1 LTVGERWRQAGLPFH
16 DTDRPPGLPPPMSR
30 DSAGLTIAA
39 DPGSGPGWG
48 RVHPIRRRWHRLLA
62 VLLAAA
68 VFVVDTYTD
77 VTGAIAVL
85 YVVVMLVAS
94 DTVSRRGLTLL
105 ALACAG
111 LTVLSFLISH
121 GLGADVS
128 AATRCGIALAAI
140 AITAALLLRDEV
152 SKRSLMRANTAL
164 TRSETRYRS
173 IFEQARF
180 SLWEQNYSEVRTLL
194 ATLRDQGV
202 RDLAAHAWE
211 HPDFTRDCA
220 RLIRTVHVNDAT
232 AELLRLSSPAEA
244 LGPIE
249 RFLPADDPALLAVL
263 TAVAEGRGRFEGRAR
278 LVAADGEVR
287 TVLLGISFPEEA
299 EEFGRVVV
307 GMVDV
312 TEREQLQQTQMAAQ
326 AELARASRAAT
337 VGALSASI
345 AHEINQ
351 PLGAVVMNA
360 QTCLRWLG
368 KDPPD
373 VEAAMRAAER
383 TVRDG
388 RRAAEIVQR
397 TRGQLVRDERSDAA
411 IDLRVLVEETVLLLE
426 AELEVH
432 AARVVMRFAPSVPP
446 VRADRVALQQVLINL
461 MTNGAHA
468 MADTPAAARELTIG
482 VDRHAAPDGA
492 APDGTEVRV
501 SIRDRGRGI
510 PEDVQARLFE
520 PFFTTKRGGMGMG
533 LAICRSTVES
543 YGGRLT
549 AENHV
554 QGGAVFEFALPA
566 DQDAA
571 QAS

>member
-1 LTVGERWRQAGLPFH
+1 
-16 DTDRPPGLPPPMSR
+16 M
-30 DSAGLTIAA
+30 
-39 DPGSGPGWG
+39 
-48 RVHPIRRRWHRLLA
+48 LA
-62 VLLAAA
+62 LLLAAA

-94 DTVSRRGLTLL
+94 DTVSRRGLLLLTLV
-105 ALACAG
+105 CAG
-111 LTVLSFLISH
+111 LTFLSFFLSH
-121 GLGADVS
+121 GLEADVS
-128 AATRCGIALAAI
+128 AITRCGIALAAI
-140 AITAALLLRDEV
+140 VITAALLLRDQT
-152 SKRSLMRANTAL
+152 SKRSLMRAHTAL
-164 TRSETRYRS
+164 SRSEARYRA

-180 SLWEQNYSEVRTLL
+180 SLWEQDFSAVRDRL
-194 ATLRDQGV
+194 AALRDQGV
-202 RDLAAHAWE
+202 RDLAAHARE
-211 HPDFTRDCA
+211 HPGFTRDCA
-220 RLIRTVHVNDAT
+220 RLIRTVDINDAT
-232 AELLRLSSPAEA
+232 VELLRIRSRADG
-244 LGPIE
+244 LGTIE
-249 RFLPADDPALLAVL
+249 RFLPAGDPALLDVL

-278 LVAADGEVR
+278 LVAADGAVR

-299 EEFGRVVV
+299 DEFGRVVA

-411 IDLRVLVEETVLLLE
+411 IDLRALVEETVALLE
-426 AELEVH
+426 AELSAH
-432 AARVVMRFAPSVPP
+432 AARVVTRFAPAVPP
-446 VRADRVALQQVLINL
+446 VRADRVAVQQVLINL
-461 MTNGAHA
+461 ITNGVHA
-468 MADTPAAARELTIG
+468 MADTPAAARELTVG
-482 VDRHAAPDGA
+482 VDGPIGLDAP
-492 APDGTEVRV
+492 EVRV
-501 SIRDRGRGI
+501 SVRDRGKGI
-510 PEDVQARLFE
+510 ADEAHAKLFE

-549 AENHV
+549 AANHEE
-554 QGGAVFEFALPA
+554 GGAVFAFALPA
-566 DQDAA
+566 EPEIAE
-571 QAS
+571 AS

>member
-1 LTVGERWRQAGLPFH
+1 
-16 DTDRPPGLPPPMSR
+16 MSR
-30 DSAGLTIAA
+30 DTAEWTGAV
-39 DPGSGPGWG
+39 GVGPGWG
-48 RVHPIRRRWHRLLA
+48 RIQPGRRRWYRLLA
-62 VLLAAA
+62 LLLGAA

-85 YVVVMLVAS
+85 YVLVMLVAA
-94 DTVSRRGLTLL
+94 DAIPRRGLILL

-111 LTVLSFLISH
+111 LTVLSFCLSH

-128 AATRCGIALAAI
+128 AMTRLGISLAAI
-140 AITAALLLRDEV
+140 IVTAALLLRDQT
-152 SKRSLMRANTAL
+152 SKRSLMRAHTAL
-164 TRSETRYRS
+164 ARSETRYRS

-180 SLWEQNYSEVRTLL
+180 SLWEQDFSAVRDRL
-194 ATLRDQGV
+194 AALRDQGV
-202 RDLAAHAWE
+202 RDLAAYARE
-211 HPDFTRDCA
+211 HPEFTRDCA
-220 RLIRTVHVNDAT
+220 RLIRTVDINDAT
-232 AELLRLSSPAEA
+232 AELLRIRSRAEG
-244 LGPIE
+244 LGSIE
-249 RFLPADDPALLAVL
+249 RFLPAGDPALLEVL
-263 TAVAEGRGRFEGRAR
+263 TAVAKGHGRFEGRAK
-278 LVAADGEVR
+278 LVAADGSVR

-299 EEFGRVVV
+299 DEFGRVVV

-312 TEREQLQQTQMAAQ
+312 TEREQLQQTQMAVQ

-373 VEAAMRAAER
+373 VEAAIRAAER

-397 TRGQLVRDERSDAA
+397 TRGQLVRDERRDAA
-411 IDLRVLVEETVLLLE
+411 IDLPALVEETLALLDT
-426 AELEVH
+426 ELKSH
-432 AARVVMRFAPSVPP
+432 AARVVTRFAPTVPP

-461 MTNGAHA
+461 VTNGVHA
-468 MADTPAAARELTIG
+468 MADTPAAARELTVG
-482 VDRHAAPDGA
+482 VDGPAGPDAP
-492 APDGTEVRV
+492 EVRV
-501 SIRDRGRGI
+501 SVRDRGRGI
-510 PEDVQARLFE
+510 ADDAQARLFE

-549 AENHV
+549 AANHEE
-554 QGGAVFEFALPA
+554 GGAVFAFALPV
-566 DQDAA
+566 DRDAV

>member
-1 LTVGERWRQAGLPFH
+1 
-16 DTDRPPGLPPPMSR
+16 MNR
-30 DSAGLTIAA
+30 DNAGLTIAA
-39 DPGSGPGWG
+39 DPGSGWG
-48 RVHPIRRRWHRLLA
+48 RSHPFRHRWHRLLS

-105 ALACAG
+105 TLACAG
-111 LTVLSFLISH
+111 LTVLSFLLSH

-128 AATRCGIALAAI
+128 AVTRLGISLAAI
-140 AITAALLLRDEV
+140 VITAALLLRDQV
-152 SKRSLMRANTAL
+152 SRRSLMRANTAL

-180 SLWEQNYSEVRTLL
+180 SLWEQDYSEARTLL

-202 RDLAAHAWE
+202 RDLAAHARE
-211 HPDFTRDCA
+211 HPDFARDCA

-249 RFLPADDPALLAVL
+249 RFLPADDPAALLAVL
-263 TAVAEGRGRFEGRAR
+263 TALAEGRGRFEGRAR

-373 VEAAMRAAER
+373 VEAAVRAAER

-411 IDLRVLVEETVLLLE
+411 IDLRALVKETLSLLE
-426 AELEVH
+426 TELATH
-432 AARVVMRFAPSVPP
+432 ATRVVTRFAPSVPP

-461 MTNGAHA
+461 LTNGLHA
-468 MADTPAAARELTIG
+468 MADAPAHARELTVGIEG
-482 VDRHAAPDGA
+482 LAGPDAP
-492 APDGTEVRV
+492 EVCV
-501 SIRDRGRGI
+501 SVHDRGRGI
-510 PEDVQARLFE
+510 PDDVQARLFE
-520 PFFTTKRGGMGMG
+520 PFFTTKQGGMGMG
-533 LAICRSTVES
+533 LAICRSTIES

-549 AENHV
+549 ARNHDE
-554 QGGAVFEFALPA
+554 GGAVFAFALPA
-566 DQDAA
+566 DRDAA
-571 QAS
+571 EGS

>member
-1 LTVGERWRQAGLPFH
+1 
-16 DTDRPPGLPPPMSR
+16 MSR
-30 DSAGLTIAA
+30 DTAEWTSAAEA
-39 DPGSGPGWG
+39 GPGWG
-48 RVHPIRRRWHRLLA
+48 RSGRRRWHRPLA
-62 VLLAAA
+62 LLLAAI

-85 YVVVMLVAS
+85 YVVVMLVAF
-94 DTVSRRGLTLL
+94 DTLPRRGLVLL

-111 LTVLSFLISH
+111 LTVISFFLSH
-121 GLGADVS
+121 GLEADVS
-128 AATRCGIALAAI
+128 AVTRLGISLAAI
-140 AITAALLLRDEV
+140 VITAALLLRDQT
-152 SKRSLMRANTAL
+152 SKRSLMRAHTAL
-164 TRSETRYRS
+164 ARSETRYRA

-180 SLWEQNYSEVRTLL
+180 SLWEQDFSAVRDRL
-194 ATLRDQGV
+194 AALRDQGV
-202 RDLAAHAWE
+202 RDLAAHARE

-220 RLIRTVHVNDAT
+220 RLIRTVDINDAT
-232 AELLRLSSPAEA
+232 VELLRIRSRADG
-244 LGPIE
+244 LGSIE
-249 RFLPADDPALLAVL
+249 RFLPAGDPALLDVL

-278 LVAADGEVR
+278 LVAADGAVR

-299 EEFGRVVV
+299 DEFGRVVA

-373 VEAAMRAAER
+373 VEAAVRAAER

-411 IDLRVLVEETVLLLE
+411 IDLRALVEETVALLE
-426 AELEVH
+426 AELSAH
-432 AARVVMRFAPSVPP
+432 AARVVTRFAPAVPP

-461 MTNGAHA
+461 ITNGVHA
-468 MADTPAAARELTIG
+468 MADTPAAARELTVG
-482 VDRHAAPDGA
+482 VDGPVGADAP
-492 APDGTEVRV
+492 EVRV
-501 SIRDRGRGI
+501 SVRDRGKGI
-510 PEDVQARLFE
+510 ADDVQARLFE

-533 LAICRSTVES
+533 LAICRSTIET

-549 AENHV
+549 AANHE

-566 DQDAA
+566 EPEIAE
-571 QAS
+571 AS

>member
-1 LTVGERWRQAGLPFH
+1 
-16 DTDRPPGLPPPMSR
+16 MSR
-30 DSAGLTIAA
+30 DTAEWTNAA
-39 DPGSGPGWG
+39 EVGSSWG
-48 RVHPIRRRWHRLLA
+48 RIQPSRRRWHRLLA
-62 VLLAAA
+62 LLLGA
-68 VFVVDTYTD
+68 VVFLVDTLTD

-85 YVVVMLVAS
+85 YVLVMLVAS
-94 DTVSRRGLTLL
+94 DAIPRRGLILL

-111 LTVLSFLISH
+111 LTVLSFSLSH

-128 AATRCGIALAAI
+128 AMTRLGISLAAI
-140 AITAALLLRDEV
+140 VVTAALLLRDQA
-152 SKRSLMRANTAL
+152 SKRSLMRAHTAL
-164 TRSETRYRS
+164 ARSETRYRS

-180 SLWEQNYSEVRTLL
+180 SLWEQDFSAVRDRLTS
-194 ATLRDQGV
+194 LRHQGV
-202 RDLAAHAWE
+202 RDLAVYARE
-211 HPDFTRDCA
+211 HPEFTRDCA
-220 RLIRTVHVNDAT
+220 RLIRTVDINDAT
-232 AELLRLSSPAEA
+232 VELLRIRSRVDG
-244 LGPIE
+244 LGSIE
-249 RFLPADDPALLAVL
+249 RFLPADDPALLEVL
-263 TAVAEGRGRFEGRAR
+263 IAVAEGHGRFEGRAR
-278 LVAADGEVR
+278 LVAADGAVR

-299 EEFGRVVV
+299 DEFGRVVV

-373 VEAAMRAAER
+373 VEAAVRAAER
-383 TVRDG
+383 AVRDG

-426 AELEVH
+426 AELDVH

-482 VDRHAAPDGA
+482 VDGPAGPDAA
-492 APDGTEVRV
+492 EVRV
-501 SIRDRGRGI
+501 SVRDRGRGI
-510 PEDVQARLFE
+510 ADDVHAKLFE

-549 AENHV
+549 AENHEE
-554 QGGAVFEFALPA
+554 GGAVFAFALPA

>member
-1 LTVGERWRQAGLPFH
+1 
-16 DTDRPPGLPPPMSR
+16 MSP

-39 DPGSGPGWG
+39 DPGPGWG
-48 RVHPIRRRWHRLLA
+48 RVHPFRRRWHRLLA

-111 LTVLSFLISH
+111 LTVLSFLLSH

-128 AATRCGIALAAI
+128 AVTRCGIALAAI

-152 SKRSLMRANTAL
+152 SRRSLMRAHTAL
-164 TRSETRYRS
+164 VRSETRYRS

-180 SLWEQNYSEVRTLL
+180 SLWEQDYSEVRTLL
-194 ATLRDQGV
+194 ATLRDRGV
-202 RDLAAHAWE
+202 RDLAAHARE

-249 RFLPADDPALLAVL
+249 RFLPADNPAALLAVL
-263 TAVAEGRGRFEGRAR
+263 TALAEGRGRFEGRAR

-411 IDLRVLVEETVLLLE
+411 IDLRLLVEETVLLLE
-426 AELEVH
+426 AELDVH

-461 MTNGAHA
+461 LTNGAHA

-482 VDRHAAPDGA
+482 VYGPA

-533 LAICRSTVES
+533 LAICRSTIES

-566 DQDAA
+566 DQDAT

>member
-1 LTVGERWRQAGLPFH
+1 
-16 DTDRPPGLPPPMSR
+16 MSR
-30 DSAGLTIAA
+30 DSAGVTITA
-39 DPGSGPGWG
+39 DPAPGWG
-48 RVHPIRRRWHRLLA
+48 RSHPFRHRWHRLLA
-62 VLLAAA
+62 MLLAVA

-94 DTVSRRGLTLL
+94 DTVPRRGLVVL
-105 ALACAG
+105 ALGCTG
-111 LTVLSFLISH
+111 LSVLSFFLSH
-121 GLGADVS
+121 GLDADVS
-128 AATRCGIALAAI
+128 AATRLGISLAAI
-140 AITAALLLRDEV
+140 VITTALLLRDQA
-152 SKRSLMRANTAL
+152 SKQSLLRVNTAL
-164 TRSETRYRS
+164 ARSETRYRS
-173 IFEQARF
+173 IFEQARI
-180 SLWEQNYSEVRTLL
+180 SLWEQDFSEVRDLL
-194 ATLRDQGV
+194 ARLRQQGV
-202 RDLAAHAWE
+202 QDLATYARQ
-211 HPDFTRDCA
+211 HPDFARDCA

-232 AELLRLSSPAEA
+232 AELLRLASPSEA

-249 RFLPADDPALLAVL
+249 RFVPADDPALFSVL
-263 TAVAEGRGRFEGRAR
+263 VAMAEGRSRFEGRAK
-278 LVAADGEVR
+278 LVAADGQAL
-287 TVLLGISFPEEA
+287 TVLMGISFPDEA
-299 EEFGRVVV
+299 DAFARVVV

-312 TEREQLQQTQMAAQ
+312 TQREQIQQTQMAAQ

-397 TRGQLVRDERSDAA
+397 TRGQLVRDERKDEA
-411 IDLRVLVEETVLLLE
+411 IDLRELVEETVHLLE
-426 AELEVH
+426 TELTAH
-432 AARVVMRFAPSVPP
+432 AARVVTRFAPSVPP

-461 MTNGAHA
+461 MTNGVHA
-468 MADTPAAARELTIG
+468 MADTRAAARELTVS
-482 VDRHAAPDGA
+482 VDGPEEPAGPDAA
-492 APDGTEVRV
+492 EVRV
-501 SIRDRGRGI
+501 CVRDRGKGI
-510 PEDVQARLFE
+510 PEEVQARLFE

-533 LAICRSTVES
+533 LAICRSTIET

-549 AENHV
+549 ARTHE

-571 QAS
+571 EAS

>member
-1 LTVGERWRQAGLPFH
+1 
-16 DTDRPPGLPPPMSR
+16 M
-30 DSAGLTIAA
+30 TITA

-48 RVHPIRRRWHRLLA
+48 RVHPFRRRWHRLLA

-111 LTVLSFLISH
+111 LTVLSFLLSH

-152 SKRSLMRANTAL
+152 SRRSLMRAHTAL
-164 TRSETRYRS
+164 VRSETRYRS

-180 SLWEQNYSEVRTLL
+180 SLWEQDYSEVRTLL
-194 ATLRDQGV
+194 ATLRDRGV
-202 RDLAAHAWE
+202 RDLAAHARE
-211 HPDFTRDCA
+211 HPDFARDCA

-249 RFLPADDPALLAVL
+249 RFLPTDDPALLAVL
-263 TAVAEGRGRFEGRAR
+263 TAVAEGRSRFEGRAR
-278 LVAADGEVR
+278 LIAADGEVR
-287 TVLLGISFPEEA
+287 TVLLGISFPEEL

-397 TRGQLVRDERSDAA
+397 TRGQLVRDERSDAV
-411 IDLRVLVEETVLLLE
+411 IDLRGLVEETVLLLE

-432 AARVVMRFAPSVPP
+432 AARVVLRFALSVPP

-468 MADTPAAARELTIG
+468 MADTPAAVRELTIS
-482 VDRHAAPDGA
+482 VDGHVAPDGAAPDGA
-492 APDGTEVRV
+492 APDGMEVRV

-510 PEDVQARLFE
+510 PDDVRARLFE

-549 AENHV
+549 AENHE